1 MPVTAM
7 MRSASFFILSVSLH
21 AATLVYPVSFGGRT
35 QAELIQVTILPMEQ
49 EGGSTVGREGN
60 GMPVRRGDSKS
71 QPATPPAVE
80 PRVEPRSATHLE
92 PEVLPAY
99 NVATATDS
107 SIALVSAITNS
118 AETVGASISVSSG
131 NDANDLGTGLGGTGT
146 GNGLGSSGN
155 GFGHGSGNGNGSGSY
170 GTVVALTQASYR
182 DTPRPSYP
190 ESARRDGR
198 EGRVLLRVLVDDQG
212 RIKQVDINSSSG
224 NAALDRAA
232 AEAIKR
238 WRFHPARY
246 GDKPVESWL
255 RIPIEFRLAD
265 AKPW

>member
-1 MPVTAM
+1 M

-21 AATLVYPVSFGGRT
+21 AATLVYPISFGGRT
-35 QAELIQVTILPMEQ
+35 QAELIRVTILPMEQ
-49 EGGSTVGREGN
+49 EGGSTGGREGN

-71 QPATPPAVE
+71 QRATPPAVE
-80 PRVEPRSATHLE
+80 PRVEPKSATHLE
-92 PEVLPAY
+92 EVLPAY

-118 AETVGASISVSSG
+118 AETVGAAISGPAG
-131 NDANDLGTGLGGTGT
+131 NDANDLSTGLGGTGT
-146 GNGLGSSGN
+146 GKGLGSFGNGLGQ
-155 GFGHGSGNGNGSGSY
+155 GSGNGNGSGSSA
-170 GTVVALTQASYR
+170 TVVALTQASYR

-224 NAALDRAA
+224 NDALDRAA